1 MNIENDILQD
11 AMLKSDGARQ
21 RTLMVGCAALILI
34 GTIAFFIGIAG
45 SQSER
50 AWQAYLVNFVFWT
63 GMAFGAVLLSAI
75 LTMTNAR
82 WGRPIKRL
90 AEAPGAFLPVSF
102 FLFWV
107 LYFGREKIFPWIH
120 EPVHHKEAWLNTGFL
135 FTRDGMGLLILTA
148 LSTALLYY
156 SVRGDAKVMKEGAD
170 NPLETER
177 GMRAQSLIS
186 PVFAILYAL
195 ILTLIAFDLIMS
207 LDPHWIST
215 LFGAYYFMSSFYTG
229 LAAIIILSALSVRT
243 MGLEKFVGSKQ
254 FHDLGKLLFGFCVVT
269 GDFFYAQF
277 LVIWYGNL
285 PEETHYVILRVHESP
300 WKYLAWTVLIVSFV
314 FPFIV
319 LISRKVKM
327 RPLLMMVLCS
337 IILVGM
343 WLERFLLV
351 APSIWRGERMPLGFI
366 ELFITAGFLGIMVLC
381 LLLFFRKYPML
392 PVSDP
397 FFHELMNTAE
407 AGE

>member
-1 MNIENDILQD
+1 MI
-11 AMLKSDGARQ
+11 
-21 RTLMVGCAALILI
+21 GCAVLILI

-45 SQSER
+45 SQPER

-102 FLFWV
+102 LLFWV

-135 FTRDGMGLLILTA
+135 FTRDGVGLLILTA
-148 LSTALLYY
+148 LSMAIIHY
-156 SVRGDAKVMKEGAD
+156 SVRGDSRAMSEGVD
-170 NPLETER
+170 SPVETER
-177 GMRAQSLIS
+177 NLRVQSLLS
-186 PVFAILYAL
+186 PIFAILYAL

-215 LFGAYYFMSSFYTG
+215 LFGAYYFMGSFYTG
-229 LAAIIILSALSVRT
+229 LAAVIILSALSVRT
-243 MGLEKFVGSKQ
+243 MGLDRFVGSKQ

-285 PEETHYVILRVHESP
+285 PEETHYVILRVNASP

-351 APSIWRGERMPLGFI
+351 APSIWRGERMPLGFM
-366 ELFITAGFLGIMVLC
+366 ELFITAGFSGIMALC

-397 FFHELMNTAE
+397 FFHELMNTPE